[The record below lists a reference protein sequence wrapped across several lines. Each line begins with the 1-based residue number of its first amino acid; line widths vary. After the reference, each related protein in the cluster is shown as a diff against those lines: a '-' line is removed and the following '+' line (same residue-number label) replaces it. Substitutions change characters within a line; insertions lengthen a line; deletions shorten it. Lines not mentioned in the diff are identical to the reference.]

1 MRTWFFSTNNGFL
14 FAVASGPAF
23 MAIAFV
29 ALFGWIVVTHAA
41 VQTRLIF
48 AVAHLD
54 VAFGAGETGRA
65 DACE

>member
-1 MRTWFFSTNNGFL
+1 
-14 FAVASGPAF
+14 

-29 ALFGWIVVTHAA
+29 ALFGWIVVTNAA